1 MYDEHIQ
8 SRLMKDLKAFRN
20 ENIDKTSE
28 HQMYSYE
35 RASNFNRSIRQL
47 GVSKAGHSPLDLF
60 RQLITHIGMNVSAF
74 AFHYV

>member
-20 ENIDKTSE
+20 ENVDKTSE

-35 RASNFNRSIRQL
+35 KAYSFNRLIRQL
-47 GVSKAGHSPLDLF
+47 GVSETGESPLDLF
-60 RQLITHIGMNVSAF
+60 RQLITHIGRLITGWG
-74 AFHYV
+74 